1 MLKKIFTSLL
11 LCATLL
17 VMAETPTP
25 QTQAQAQAQAQTQST
40 SQTAEQAETQQPS
53 APELPTQEI
62 PPLPSSTEIT
72 QSYEGS
78 FIRVIV
84 SLIGLVVLVVVTFW
98 ILKRLGRGRFGKLG
112 SDKLIH
118 IIERRNLSPKSVLY
132 LVQIENKR
140 VLLSES
146 QFEVRSHASFDLL
159 EEEKEE

>member
-1 MLKKIFTSLL
+1 MLKKIFTSLF
-11 LCATLL
+11 LCAAAFAL
-17 VMAETPTP
+17 AEMKAAPP
-25 QTQAQAQAQAQTQST
+25 QTQST
-40 SQTAEQAETQQPS
+40 QNQAETS
-53 APELPTQEI
+53 EAPADTSTETKAPALPTEEI
-62 PPLPSSTEIT
+62 PPLPSSTQIT
-72 QSYEGS
+72 ESYEGS
-78 FIRVIV
+78 FIRVIL

-98 ILKRLGRGRFGKLG
+98 ILKRLGRGRFGKFS

-118 IIERRNLSPKSVLY
+118 IIERRPLSPKSVLY

>member
-1 MLKKIFTSLL
+1 MLKKIFISLL
-11 LCATLL
+11 LCMSTYAAAAAPQSQPQIESASQP
-17 VMAETPTP
+17 AELRE
-25 QTQAQAQAQAQTQST
+25 AQ
-40 SQTAEQAETQQPS
+40 EPS
-53 APELPTQEI
+53 ASSVPELPTEEI

-78 FIRVIV
+78 FLRVIV
-84 SLIGLVVLVVVTFW
+84 SLIGLVVLVVVTYL
-98 ILKRLGRGRFGKLG
+98 ILKKLGRGRFGKFG

-118 IIERRNLSPKSVLY
+118 IIERRPLSPKSVLY

-159 EEEKEE
+159 EEEKEG